1 MLPIIYLFKIV
12 SDNMLKYLLLFSK
25 TFLLLKLRNDIYS
38 SCNIVFAVSKIKDE
52 TGVQITIPNENTNS
66 DEIVVEGKKDGVAR
80 AVAEIK
86 QIVAKIVS
94 MTFK

>member
-1 MLPIIYLFKIV
+1 M
-12 SDNMLKYLLLFSK
+12 
-25 TFLLLKLRNDIYS
+25 
-38 SCNIVFAVSKIKDE
+38 FAVSKIKDE

-94 MTFK
+94 ITFK